1 MHRLLILLLPLCAC
15 TNGMNPLQSTLMTP
29 AEAAAHTER
38 RAQVEVFVKTN
49 HPAIMNDIVMG
60 GGPALTQ
67 AMQIAGIPVAQHPAR
82 ALQLQS
88 DAGLYQSAPGALVTT
103 LMLYAN

>member
-15 TNGMNPLQSTLMTP
+15 TNGLNPLQSSLMTP
-29 AEAAAHTER
+29 AEAAAHAER

-49 HPAIMNDIVMG
+49 HPVIVNDILNG
-60 GGPALTQ
+60 GGPVLTQ
-67 AMQIAGIPVAQHPAR
+67 AMQIAGIPGAEQPAR